1 MTRVAIRRAT
11 EDDSFDIVALVRTER
26 LNPFDLDWRSFMV
39 AVEPQRIVGAAQ
51 LRRHG
56 DGSRELGSLV
66 VRPDVRGQGIA
77 SRLIDTLVS
86 THDGRNIF
94 MITGAMFARHYARW
108 GFRPMPSARAPWP
121 VLRNY
126 WLGRLAGVQ
135 SWLVGRDP
143 KELAVL
149 ERRPV
154 VAPWRSQGSSP
165 AV

>member
-11 EDDSFDIVALVRTER
+11 EEDSFDIVALVRTER
-26 LNPFDLDWRSFMV
+26 LNPFDRDWRSFMV
-39 AVEPQRIVGAAQ
+39 AVEPQGIVGAAQ

-66 VRPDVRGQGIA
+66 VRPDVRGQGVA

-86 THDGRNIF
+86 TQGTRIF

-149 ERRPV
+149 ERRPL
-154 VAPWRSQGSSP
+154 VAPWRSQGASP